1 MVPQKAPPANELPSS
16 QSQSQQRQLFEDEP
30 QRQSRQQQLLK
41 FASRPQPQPLEI
53 FETVFSKPRPFPFHE
68 PQPPLHHRDVQSMML
83 ISDIEPL
90 SILG

>member
-1 MVPQKAPPANELPSS
+1 MVPQKAPPANELPL
-16 QSQSQQRQLFEDEP
+16 SQSQQQQLFEDEP

-41 FASRPQPQPLEI
+41 FHPQPQPLEI
-53 FETVFSKPRPFPFHE
+53 FETAVSKPRPFSLHE
-68 PQPPLHHRDVQSMML
+68 PQPPLHHREVQSMML